1 MLFCFDNISKME
13 GEKTQRK
20 SYTREF
26 KLKVVDWLKANE
38 HNVSATARQFG
49 VSNKRVRD
57 WRESESSL
65 KEQSRVI
72 LFSLQFLF
80 SNKRVLVYA
89 RS

>member
-20 SYTREF
+20 SYTGEF
-26 KLKVVDWLKANE
+26 KLKVVDWLKSNG